1 MKVFLSYRFTDKIY
15 VDQIINEINTRI
27 KSIDFISLDHL
38 KKDWVKQV
46 ESLIKEADVVLFFIG
61 SNTYESKSIHKEYEI
76 TKALNK
82 RFYFT
87 ELKQIIN
94 LKFSLILTSVLT
106 IRPSM

>member
-46 ESLIKEADVVLFFIG
+46 ESLIKEADVVLFFI
-61 SNTYESKSIHKEYEI
+61 
-76 TKALNK
+76 A
-82 RFYFT
+82 
-87 ELKQIIN
+87 IILHHFN
-94 LKFSLILTSVLT
+94 FCL
-106 IRPSM
+106 

>member
-61 SNTYESKSIHKEYEI
+61 SNT
-76 TKALNK
+76 
-82 RFYFT
+82 
-87 ELKQIIN
+87 
-94 LKFSLILTSVLT
+94 
-106 IRPSM
+106 